1 MDSLKCLNEE
11 LQSANNLEGE
21 QRNSLAEAFISEKEN
36 ILNLNSEEIEFHVE
50 EEEGE
55 DASPADNLRGS
66 LLMDERRRQ

>member
-1 MDSLKCLNEE
+1 LNEE